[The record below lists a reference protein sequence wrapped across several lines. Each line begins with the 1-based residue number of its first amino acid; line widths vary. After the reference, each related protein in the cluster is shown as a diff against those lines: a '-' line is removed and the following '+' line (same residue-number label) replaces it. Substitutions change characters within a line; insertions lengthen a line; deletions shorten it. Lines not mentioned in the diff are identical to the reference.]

1 LCSGSPLTLRCYGGN
16 RHRPRRGMGPVAGD
30 GVEAFDRLES
40 RRAAADQLQVLS
52 QLPPAQLP
60 LSDALEPAS
69 AEVRGLNAPLGGT
82 RTTPRYSPIST
93 PNSTARCEVVC
104 DKLLRA
110 PENRARRQA
119 RLRRGVL
126 STRDRPRRRQ
136 RSSPARLKRKL
147 VRRYC
152 RPRIQPRSSTIS
164 ATGCRQ

>member
-1 LCSGSPLTLRCYGGN
+1 VQSLLHHHFAKGWTQAHSL
-16 RHRPRRGMGPVAGD
+16 
-30 GVEAFDRLES
+30 
-40 RRAAADQLQVLS
+40 DQ
-52 QLPPAQLP
+52 
-60 LSDALEPAS
+60 
-69 AEVRGLNAPLGGT
+69 
-82 RTTPRYSPIST
+82 RYSPIST

-152 RPRIQPRSSTIS
+152 RPRSAAQSQPIPHR
-164 ATGCRQ
+164 RQRA